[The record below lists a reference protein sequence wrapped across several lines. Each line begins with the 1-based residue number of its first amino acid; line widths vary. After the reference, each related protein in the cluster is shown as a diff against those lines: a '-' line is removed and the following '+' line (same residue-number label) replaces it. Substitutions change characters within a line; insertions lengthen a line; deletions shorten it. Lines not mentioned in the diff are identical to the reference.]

1 MTPGNQSD
9 ADARG
14 VLARAC
20 AWAAEPGWRRLLVI
34 GWVVYAVSFLLPAL
48 SGIPDRH
55 RMPVPPPPPSPPAAS
70 SIMPEAGAVPGSA
83 GSLMVQ
89 GANLTPGWEAF
100 LFALFGWAGVLGT
113 TSALTNLL
121 MVATAFHG
129 KWSARAR
136 WPVIVLAAAAVFN
149 LGYWLWWVA
158 DDGGSTLE
166 IGYYVWVA
174 SFACAAIAFRLRA
187 QEGLHAGKAPPVAPH
202 TRT

>member
-1 MTPGNQSD
+1 MNSS
-9 ADARG
+9 R
-14 VLARAC
+14 
-20 AWAAEPGWRRLLVI
+20 WRRVLVAGWLLF
-34 GWVVYAVSFLLPAL
+34 AVSFLLPAL

-55 RMPVPPPPPSPPAAS
+55 RITVPPPPPPLPSAAS
-70 SIMPEAGAVPGSA
+70 SIMPEAGAVSGSA
-83 GSLMVQ
+83 GSLMAQ
-89 GANLTPGWEAF
+89 RTNLTPGWEAF
-100 LFALFGWAGVLGT
+100 LYALFGWGGILGI

-129 KWSARAR
+129 KWSARER

-174 SFACAAIAFRLRA
+174 SFACATVAFRLRA
-187 QEGLHAGKAPPVAPH
+187 QKGTIPTSE
-202 TRT
+202 